1 LSRFA
6 IGDVQGCHD
15 ELRALVRDIGFSADR
30 DRLWFVGDLVNRGP
44 DSAGV
49 LRYVRALGECAVVV
63 LGNHDLH
70 LLAVALGRRR
80 KTKKGDT
87 LDSLLAARDRD
98 ALLEWLL
105 GLPLAHHDA
114 ESNDLLVHGGLIPQW
129 TVGDALALSRE
140 VQDALAR
147 DARGVFDEMYGDQ
160 PDTWS
165 ENLHRMDRLRFTINV
180 FTRMRYCTAGGR
192 IDLKRKDAPDSTNV
206 RDELRPWFELEQ
218 RRSQPSRVIFGHWS
232 TLGFYRG
239 HNVLGLDTGCVWGG
253 KLTAIDL
260 DRPTAQPV
268 AAACPGY
275 QPPGD

>member
-6 IGDVQGCHD
+6 IGDIQGCHD
-15 ELRALVRDIGFSADR
+15 ELRTLVRELGFSPDR

-44 DSAGV
+44 DSVGV
-49 LRYVRALGECAVVV
+49 LRYVRSLGDSAVVV

-70 LLAVALGRRR
+70 LLAVALGSRR

-87 LDSLLAARDRD
+87 LEGVLGAPDRD
-98 ALLEWLL
+98 TLLEWLL
-105 GLPLAHHDA
+105 GLPLAHHDTEA
-114 ESNDLLVHGGLIPQW
+114 GDLLVHGGLIPQW
-129 TVGDALALSRE
+129 SVDDALALSSE

-147 DARGVFDEMYGDQ
+147 DARGVFDEMYGDR

-165 ENLHRMDRLRFTINV
+165 DELKGMDRLRFTINV
-180 FTRMRYCTAGGR
+180 FTRMRYCTAEGR
-192 IDLKRKDAPDSTNV
+192 IDLKLKDAPDSV
-206 RDELRPWFELEQ
+206 ARDGFRPWFEFDQ
-218 RRSQPSRVIFGHWS
+218 RRSQPARVVFGHWS

-239 HNVLGLDTGCVWGG
+239 KNALALDTGCVWGG

-260 DRPTAQPV
+260 DRTTARPV
-268 AAACPGY
+268 ATPCRGY